1 MCSEDWPQRRQNTD
15 IRSRERSHRK
25 IAGAAVSCLLR
36 KPAGVLDASE
46 NLLRFT
52 QEDTA
57 GASQRHMM
65 TAALEQ
71 SHPHYRFELP
81 NLLTE

>member
-1 MCSEDWPQRRQNTD
+1 MR
-15 IRSRERSHRK
+15 
-25 IAGAAVSCLLR
+25 
-36 KPAGVLDASE
+36 DACE
-46 NLLRFT
+46 NLFRFT

-57 GASQRHMM
+57 GAGQRHMM

-71 SHPHYRFELP
+71 SHPHCRFELP